1 MFTDMM
7 FANSASWQ
15 GNKCTQVFSTS
26 NGWVHDYPMK
36 KKSEAHEALSLL
48 FQWEGVL
55 NTMIMDGALEQ
66 LKGKF
71 HKKCQEVDSH
81 VKQLE
86 PYTPWSNAAES
97 AICELKHSF
106 GHQMV

>member
-7 FANSASWQ
+7 FANSVSQQ

-26 NGWVHDYPMK
+26 NGWVCAYPMK

-48 FQWEGVL
+48 FQWEGVP

-71 HKKCQEVDSH
+71 RKKC
-81 VKQLE
+81 
-86 PYTPWSNAAES
+86 
-97 AICELKHSF
+97 
-106 GHQMV
+106 